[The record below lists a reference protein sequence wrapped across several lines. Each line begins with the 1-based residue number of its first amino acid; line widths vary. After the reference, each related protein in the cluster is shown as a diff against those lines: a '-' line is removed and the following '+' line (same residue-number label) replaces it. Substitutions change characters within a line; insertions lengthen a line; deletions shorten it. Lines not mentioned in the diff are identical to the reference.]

1 MPLVTERIELGG
13 DGEAEGMVVL
23 LHGLDHSPEPMK
35 PVVRALEELRRF
47 MAAQGATPP
56 RLRVLAP
63 YRGAPDR
70 PGFDERRATLESLVE
85 AYYAPLAP
93 GGAGVPV
100 VTIGESLGAALSDVW
115 SWREPGIAH
124 QIWLD
129 PLPARLALIAFDRAL
144 VAAAMLAQF
153 ASFRLRRLG
162 LNLTGPLDRAML
174 REALDPRS
182 RGDRERYLRQK
193 MQAPHWRWALV
204 EARLILRMALAG
216 PSAPRP
222 PPDRLTPVT
231 TFLPPR
237 GPSWLDRKVVGP
249 AAHRIAVASF
259 SGRKGARIAH
269 AKAGT
274 HYNLSE
280 MAAPYVAW
288 RALAGL
294 GLSRC
299 GAFFEEWP
307 LAARFADHYWAAV
320 AVSAASAPGTPE
332 LASHLAEG

>member
-1 MPLVTERIELGG
+1 MTERLDLGG
-13 DGEAEGMVVL
+13 EGEAEGAVVL
-23 LHGLDHSPEPMK
+23 LHGLDHSHDPMM
-35 PVVRALEELRRF
+35 PVLRALEELRRF

-63 YRGAPDR
+63 YRGAADR
-70 PGFDERRATLESLVE
+70 PSVGQRRPTLESMVE
-85 AYYAPLAP
+85 AYYAPLAR
-93 GGAGVPV
+93 GGGVPI

-115 SWREPGIAH
+115 SWREPAIVH

-144 VAAAMLAQF
+144 VIGAMAAQC
-153 ASFRLRRLG
+153 ASFRLRRVG
-162 LNLTGPLDRAML
+162 FNLTGLADQALLRA
-174 REALDPRS
+174 ALDPHS
-182 RGDRERYLRQK
+182 RGDRERYFRRK
-193 MQAPHWRWALV
+193 MEASHWRWSLV
-204 EARLILRMALAG
+204 EARLILRMAFAG
-216 PSAPRP
+216 HSAPRP

-231 TFLPPR
+231 AFLPPR
-237 GPSWLDRKVVGP
+237 GPSWLERKVVGP

-259 SGRKGARIAH
+259 SGRKGARIAR
-269 AKAGT
+269 ARAGT

-320 AVSAASAPGTPE
+320 AVGAGQAPSAPD